1 MNLCPFEAYE
11 DRIKELEL
19 RLARA
24 NETIGELAL
33 ELSSKAH
40 ELAEMLREGGDCQC
54 HHES

>member
-1 MNLCPFEAYE
+1 MDPFEVYE
-11 DRIKELEL
+11 NRIRDLEA

-33 ELSSKAH
+33 ELSSKAR

-54 HHES
+54 HQ

>member
-1 MNLCPFEAYE
+1 MTDPFEAYE
-11 DRIKELEL
+11 NRIRDLET

-33 ELSSKAH
+33 ELSAKAN

-54 HHES
+54 HQ